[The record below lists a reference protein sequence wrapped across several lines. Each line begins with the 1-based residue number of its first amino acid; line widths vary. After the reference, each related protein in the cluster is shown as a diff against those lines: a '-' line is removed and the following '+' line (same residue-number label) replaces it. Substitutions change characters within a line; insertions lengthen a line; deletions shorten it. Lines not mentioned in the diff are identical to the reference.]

1 MEGLQV
7 IHSWFVSLA
16 SFVYSALFILVF
28 IVVGTF
34 LRYKGNEKNRK
45 YSLRASMARMEKTL
59 DFKHYKHYNKTFL
72 HDRHTQVTKLTTL
85 MVNLV
90 VNLFFDSP

>member
-7 IHSWFVSLA
+7 IPSWFVTLT
-16 SFVYSALFILVF
+16 SFVCSALFILAF

-45 YSLRASMARMEKTL
+45 YSLRASMARMEK
-59 DFKHYKHYNKTFL
+59 KK
-72 HDRHTQVTKLTTL
+72 
-85 MVNLV
+85 
-90 VNLFFDSP
+90 